1 MFPNPA
7 LDEFWLDSPAAKGQ
21 VELVDAQGRVLR
33 RWMRAGSDL
42 EHFDFGGLP
51 AGWYVLNVQ
60 DELGSERHT
69 LQVQY

>member
-1 MFPNPA
+1 
-7 LDEFWLDSPAAKGQ
+7 
-21 VELVDAQGRVLR
+21 
-33 RWMRAGSDL
+33 MRSGSDL
-42 EHFDFGGLP
+42 EHFDLGGLP

>member
-1 MFPNPA
+1 
-7 LDEFWLDSPAAKGQ
+7 
-21 VELVDAQGRVLR
+21 
-33 RWMRAGSDL
+33 
-42 EHFDFGGLP
+42 LP